1 LEWAPKFAAAGTTV
15 IDNSSAWRMDPT
27 KKIVPEI
34 NASSLTKEDK
44 IIANPNCSIQMVLV
58 LAPLHKKIQYQTC
71 CFTYQSITGTGVK
84 AVEQLENEYAGVQG
98 EMAYKYPIHRNAI
111 PQCDVFEE
119 NGYTKEEM
127 KLVRE
132 TQKILD
138 DKTIAV
144 TATVRVP
151 IVEVTAKR

>member
-1 LEWAPKFAAAGTTV
+1 
-15 IDNSSAWRMDPT
+15 
-27 KKIVPEI
+27 
-34 NASSLTKEDK
+34 
-44 IIANPNCSIQMVLV
+44 MVLV
-58 LAPLHKKIQYQTC
+58 LAPLHKKIQHQTC

-144 TATVRVP
+144 TATAVRVP